1 MEASRH
7 MFWMLSSG
15 GGARIELAV
24 LAPRLDVTPGRLIP
38 EPDVGLAAK
47 AGSREQGGSTAGP
60 G

>member
-15 GGARIELAV
+15 GGAQIELAV
-24 LAPRLDVTPGRLIP
+24 LAPRLDVTLGRLIP
-38 EPDVGLAAK
+38 GLDVGLAAK
-47 AGSREQGGSTAGP
+47 AGSREQASSTAGP